1 MSNPPLSVI
10 MAQQVVV
17 NGAVLPALELKL
29 KPGYYSD
36 PSNLTFSYN
45 ITAITPLTITVQI
58 YFDVPELIST
68 MDDPESMEVH
78 FNGY

>member
-17 NGAVLPALELKL
+17 NGELVPALELKL

-36 PSNLTFSYN
+36 PMNLTFSYN
-45 ITAITPLTITVQI
+45 ITAITPLTISLQI
-58 YFDVPELIST
+58 YFDVPELISS
-68 MDDPESMEVH
+68 MEDPDSMEVH